1 MAVPSSGQLR
11 LRADIAL
18 EIDGSATGSDVSL
31 NTLSSSA
38 GFTAPNGMEEF
49 YGYVDAVAPSVST
62 DSTANVGTSTIRV
75 YGTVSSDG
83 GGTITQ
89 RGFYFGTSSNY
100 ASNTKYSVGGTTGG
114 FNRYFSGLSSNT
126 THYYTAYAIN
136 SAGETR
142 GTTKSQATSFAYTFK
157 SPIYSQNFGPD
168 FISGGLYYSNVNGGW
183 SLRSSYN
190 FNAGYKCVSVPTNR
204 QSRSQVFPQGYGNY
218 ITIQK
223 SGGGGTPCGNAPSL
237 SISGVSKVV
246 GDYYSNSSSYLKCKG
261 IGSGHDFRFTAT

>member
-100 ASNTKYSVGGTTGG
+100 ASNTKYTVGGTTGG
-114 FNRYFSGLSSNT
+114 FNRYFTGLNSNT
-126 THYYTAYAIN
+126 TYYYTAYAIN
-136 SAGETR
+136 SVGETR
-142 GTTKSQATSFAYTFK
+142 GTTKSQATNFAYTFK
-157 SPIYSQNFGPD
+157 SPIFSQNNGSVN
-168 FISGGLYYSNVNGGW
+168 SGGMYYNLVSGSW
-183 SLRSSYN
+183 ALLSSYN
-190 FNAGYKCVSVPTNR
+190 FSAGSTCISVCTNR
-204 QSRSQVFPQGYGNY
+204 QSRSFCSTNGSGNS
-218 ITIQK
+218 ITVQK
-223 SGGGGTPCGNAPSL
+223 NGCCCSGAPNL
-237 SISGVSKVV
+237 SISGVSKVA
-246 GDYYSNSSSYLKCKG
+246 GDYFQNNSSYLQCF
-261 IGSGHDFRFTAT
+261 GSGVGHDFRFTAT